1 MHTLI
6 IKAYRDLTRR
16 RLRSALTLLGILI
29 GVAGVVAIV
38 TTAQALAE
46 AQAEAYNNASQSDIW
61 CWTWNVPRTIRR
73 PLEALPN
80 VAAVELCTS
89 YYTRW
94 RVPARYEPGATAWR
108 SVRIIGLHDF
118 EHVQVNQVRLHQGNW
133 PGPGEVLVERSS
145 LDTNPVRIGD
155 TITIKTRQG
164 RGERTLTVSGIA
176 WTPAYPSAAILA
188 YSLCYAPVR
197 DVQEFA
203 GLTGDNMI
211 LIRLTDVG
219 QRDKTAERIAQTLHR
234 RNVWFDHLHVRDP
247 GEFVGKRELE
257 AIFAVMTLFT
267 ALGLL
272 ISGFLVANTLS
283 AIVSEQVSEIG
294 AIKAVGGTRQQV
306 LALYLVASA
315 LYGLVGT
322 AMGSVVG
329 FLGSDAL
336 IDYIAGFLT
345 LDVGLPVVPRA
356 FGLGAVV
363 GLGVTVAAGFW
374 PAWRGTGISVR
385 EALSAYGIVSAY
397 GQGTI
402 DRLLTRLRGLPPL
415 VLFSARNLARRKSR
429 SLITFLAI
437 GVATAAFLA
446 AQATSASVEGAIDT
460 LFHVYNSDA
469 WVWFEEPVRADF
481 AARLRAIP
489 GVTGVERWSNVGCNV
504 QYTQALLYGLPADT
518 RMYRYDLAA
527 GRWFAP
533 GAWDEIVLTT
543 GLAEKASVH
552 PGDSVTLDIWGNQ
565 REFQVVGLAVDNITS
580 GIGATPIG
588 KAFAPADTV
597 SRLMGRQGWA
607 DFFAL
612 QTQDRSPAGVEAV
625 LTRIEDRYGDLK
637 LRAAAAYADMEYAR
651 DVSRILTLALWAMVV
666 IVALSGGIGVLNTL
680 ALNVMERRREIGVLR
695 AIGAV
700 DWSMVQ
706 VFLTEGLIL
715 GLLGAIVGLLIAYP
729 LARYFVDTIAAHMG
743 FPIPTVF
750 TGGTAA
756 AGALFALILAAAAS
770 LGPALGAARMR
781 VSEALRYE

>member
-6 IKAYRDLTRR
+6 VKAYRDLTRR
-16 RLRSALTLLGILI
+16 KLRSALTLLGILI

-38 TTAQALAE
+38 TTAQALAD
-46 AQAEAYNNASQSDIW
+46 AQAAAYDNASQNDVW
-61 CWTWNVPRTIRR
+61 CWTWNAPPAIQR
-73 PLEALPN
+73 PLEAIPN
-80 VAAVELCTS
+80 VVAVELRTS

-108 SVRIIGLHDF
+108 SVRVIGVHDY
-118 EHVQVNQVRLHQGNW
+118 EHIRVNQVYLREGNW
-133 PGPGEVLVERSS
+133 PGPGEVLVEQSS
-145 LDTNPVRIGD
+145 LDANPVRIGD
-155 TITIKTRQG
+155 RITVKTREG
-164 RGERTLTVSGIA
+164 RGERTLTVSGIS

-188 YSLCYAPVR
+188 MSLCYAPAAE
-197 DVQEFA
+197 VQDLA
-203 GLTGDNMI
+203 GLTGDNQI
-211 LIRLTDVG
+211 LFKLADMG
-219 QRDKTAERIAQTLHR
+219 QRDETAKRIAETLRR
-234 RNVWFDHLHVRDP
+234 RNVWFDRMHVRDP

-257 AIFAVMTLFT
+257 AVFAVMTLFT
-267 ALGLL
+267 ALGLV

-283 AIVSEQVSEIG
+283 AIVSEQVGEIG
-294 AIKAVGGTRQQV
+294 AIKAVGGTRPQV

-322 AMGSVVG
+322 AVGSAIG
-329 FLGSDAL
+329 FAGSGAL

-356 FGLGAVV
+356 FALGAIVGIGVAVV
-363 GLGVTVAAGFW
+363 GGFW
-374 PAWRGTGISVR
+374 PAWRGTGICVR
-385 EALSAYGIVSAY
+385 EALSAYGIVSTY
-397 GQGTI
+397 GQGMM

-437 GVATAAFLA
+437 GVAAAAFLA
-446 AQATSASVEGAIDT
+446 AQATSASVEGAIDD
-460 LFHVYNSDA
+460 LFRVYNSDA

-489 GVTGVERWSNVGCNV
+489 GVKAVERWTTVHGHL
-504 QYTQALLYGLPADT
+504 QYVQALFYGLPADT
-518 RMYRYDLAA
+518 QMYRYDLVA

-533 GAWDEIVLTT
+533 NEWDEIVLTT
-543 GLAEKASVH
+543 GLAAEANVRV
-552 PGDSVTLDIWGNQ
+552 GDAVTLDIWGQQ
-565 REFQVVGLAVDNITS
+565 RTCRVVGLAVDNITS

-588 KAFAPADTV
+588 KAFAPAETL
-597 SRLMGRQGWA
+597 SRVMGRQGWA
-607 DFFAL
+607 DFFAV
-612 QTQDRSPAGVEAV
+612 QTEDRSPAGVEAV
-625 LTRIEDRYGDLK
+625 LTRLEDKYGHLK

-651 DVSRILTLALWAMVV
+651 DVSRILTVALWAMVV

-695 AIGAV
+695 SIGAV

-743 FPIPTVF
+743 FPIATVF
-750 TGGTAA
+750 TGETAA
-756 AGALFALILAAAAS
+756 AGALFALVLAAAAS
-770 LGPALGAARMR
+770 LGPALGAARLR